1 MNGIRLDHVLI
12 AVRDLQG
19 AAEVFSRDLGFTLT
33 PEGVHPGRGTHN
45 RLMVFGSE
53 YLELIAVRDASEGS
67 FRPTM
72 GPFLRSRE
80 GLYMFALGTDDI
92 DAAVGRARAQGLTVE
107 DPGDGA
113 REASGGAPGYSWRFA
128 GVSTADT
135 PGSETFLIQHNTPI
149 AERYTVPADASVHA
163 NGALGVLYLAIAVR
177 DVEES
182 AARWQEAFGFDE
194 GPAEEVPARGIQR
207 KTLRLE
213 NCRLDF
219 VSPLRSGALSRFLE
233 RSGEAPYEL
242 ALRVDDLEATVASL
256 GDKGVPT
263 SPSVVDADGAGVSVD
278 PARASGVP
286 LRFVQAGA

>member
-1 MNGIRLDHVLI
+1 MSEIRLDHVLI
-12 AVRDLQG
+12 AVRGLDG
-19 AAEVFSRDLGFTLT
+19 ASGIFSRELGFTLT
-33 PEGVHPGRGTHN
+33 PEGMHPGRGTHN

-53 YLELIAVRDASEGS
+53 YLELIAVRDASEGT

-72 GPFLRSRE
+72 GPFLQSRE

-92 DAAVGRARAQGLTVE
+92 DAAVGGARARGPTVE

-149 AERYTVPADASVHA
+149 AERYTVPANASVHA
-163 NGALGVLYLAIAVR
+163 NGALGVFYLAIAVR

-182 AARWQEAFGFDE
+182 AERWQQAFGFDG
-194 GPAEEVPARGIQR
+194 GPSEEVGRGIRR
-207 KTLRLE
+207 KTLRLD

-219 VSPLRSGALSRFLE
+219 VSPLRSGAMSRFLE

-242 ALRVDDLEATVASL
+242 ALRVDDLEATVACL
-256 GDKGVPT
+256 GDRGVPT
-263 SPSVVDADGAGVSVD
+263 SARAVDADGASVSVD
-278 PARASGVP
+278 PARACGAP
-286 LRFVQAGA
+286 LRFVQPGG